1 MTSMM
6 EEILQQPATLADL
19 RKYYESP
26 GAIPRKTVRSLVADW
41 PPTVIFTGMGSSLF
55 AAYPAQSYLA
65 SRGIRAMVWEAAE
78 LLHHHLGILQRP
90 DTMLVAV
97 SQSGETVEITRL
109 LDCLPPK
116 LGVAAV
122 VNVERSTL
130 ARRGSVLLPMMAG
143 RQTNVST
150 KTYMCSVAVLMY
162 LAFGIAA
169 DAHRRLTQELNKAIH
184 AQERILDR
192 QDLLIEPTVE
202 FFDHPT
208 YVALMSRGPDMASAL
223 QGAIMLKEVARLGA
237 EPMSAAQFRHGPI
250 EIVNPSHRYVI
261 FARQP
266 LPRAR
271 GRSQPNTGRLL
282 LRLARDVQSHGG
294 RVILLTD
301 LPFPNATNVQV
312 LSVEP
317 IKLGLGTLIDTLY
330 LQLLA
335 HDLAV
340 RAGREPGR
348 FWIAEGVTRV
358 E

>member
-6 EEILQQPATLADL
+6 EEILQQPATLSDL

-26 GAIPRKTVRSLVADW
+26 GAIPRKGLRSWVASW
-41 PPTVIFTGMGSSLF
+41 PPTVIFTGMGSSLN
-55 AAYPAQSYLA
+55 AAYPAQAYLA
-65 SRGIRAMVWEAAE
+65 SCGIRAVVWEAAE
-78 LLHHHLGILQRP
+78 LLHHHLGILRP
-90 DTMLVAV
+90 DTLLVAV
-97 SQSGETVEITRL
+97 SQSGETIEVTRL
-109 LDCLPPK
+109 LDRLPAK
-116 LGVAAV
+116 CGVAAV

-130 ARRGSVLLPMMAG
+130 ARRARLLLPMMAG
-143 RQTNVST
+143 RQMAVST

-162 LAFGIAA
+162 LAFAVA
-169 DAHRRLTQELNKAIH
+169 DDAHRHLTQELNKAIY
-184 AQERILDR
+184 AEERILER
-192 QDLLIEPTVE
+192 QELLIEPAVE

-223 QGAIMLKEVARLGA
+223 QGALMLKEVARLGA

-266 LPRAR
+266 LPRPR
-271 GRSQPNTGRLL
+271 GKGRPNTGRLL

-301 LPFPNATNVQV
+301 LPFPETTNVQV
-312 LSVEP
+312 LPVESL
-317 IKLGLGTLIDTLY
+317 KLGLGTLIDTLY
-330 LQLLA
+330 MQLLA
-335 HDLAV
+335 HELAV